1 MYWDPYNAVI
11 LSEFD
16 GKVRF
21 RINHRRNH
29 FQEESDEQ
37 TGHRE
42 KVIIDTKDKTKNPAI
57 EVVGAKTEP
66 LQKAYNI
73 PVGAH
78 LGC

>member
-1 MYWDPYNAVI
+1 MSLGSIQCCD

-16 GKVRF
+16 GVVEFDSVIEGITYK
-21 RINHRRNH
+21 
-29 FQEESDEQ
+29 EESDEQ

-57 EVVGAKTEP
+57 LVNSSKEDRV
-66 LQKAYNI
+66 YNI

-78 LGC
+78 LA